1 MEDELK
7 ELLDLASR
15 ALTCQAE
22 IGHSEIIL
30 EARNAGGYES
40 PEPVIKRPA
49 RQPKPAASSR
59 LQPEPPPL
67 PEQPSPQA
75 LTLKKT
81 TPEEDNKNTPPP
93 DYGPIPPLKQDAL
106 FNVPATNASA
116 EYSDLSSHRES
127 ICKCTKCPLGNTRT
141 KFVYG
146 TGNPNA
152 KIMFIGEAP
161 GRDEDLQGEPFVG
174 RAGKLLDKI
183 IAAMGFE
190 RGDVYIANILKCR
203 PPNNRDPQPDE
214 MELCMPY
221 LKEQIRLL
229 KPQFICALGRIAVQ
243 GLLETSAPLGTLRKR
258 WHRFEGIPLIATY
271 HPAALLRFPK
281 YKRDTWED
289 VQVLMAEYKK
299 LNND

>member
-1 MEDELK
+1 MSDELK
-7 ELLDLASR
+7 DLYDLASR

-22 IGHSEIIL
+22 IGHNEIII
-30 EARNAGGYES
+30 EARGIGGTSQEKAS
-40 PEPVIKRPA
+40 SEDSPA
-49 RQPKPAASSR
+49 RPKSTTTESSPLPRALTVKNPKPDDKQKS
-59 LQPEPPPL
+59 EPL
-67 PEQPSPQA
+67 
-75 LTLKKT
+75 
-81 TPEEDNKNTPPP
+81 
-93 DYGPIPPLKQDAL
+93 DYGPIPPKKDDILID
-106 FNVPATNASA
+106 VPAADAAAFTDI
-116 EYSDLSSHRES
+116 ESHRDA
-127 ICKCTKCPLGNTRT
+127 ICECVKCPLGKTRT

-152 KIMFIGEAP
+152 KIMFVGEAP

-190 RGDVYIANILKCR
+190 RKDIYIANILKCR

-214 MELCMPY
+214 MEQCMPY
-221 LKEQIRLL
+221 LKEQIRLI

-243 GLLETSAPLGTLRKR
+243 GLLDTTAPLGKLRKR

-271 HPAALLRFPK
+271 HPAALLRFQK

-289 VQVLMAEYKK
+289 MQVLMAEYEK
-299 LNND
+299 LNNG